1 MGHARALVSITD
13 SAWQRGLAQR
23 VIDEGLSVR
32 DVERLA
38 KGGPVT
44 STTVE
49 AIRPTKPPHL
59 RELETN
65 LFHLFGT
72 RVTVKER
79 GGKGSMT
86 LHFESKDHFQR
97 VVAIMDRIVKQS
109 NTSGPNT

>member
-1 MGHARALVSITD
+1 M
-13 SAWQRGLAQR
+13 
-23 VIDEGLSVR
+23 R

-44 STTVE
+44 ATPIDTARS
-49 AIRPTKPPHL
+49 AKPPHL

-97 VVAIMDRIVKQS
+97 VVAIMDRIVKQANAPAGS
-109 NTSGPNT
+109 TNSPKS